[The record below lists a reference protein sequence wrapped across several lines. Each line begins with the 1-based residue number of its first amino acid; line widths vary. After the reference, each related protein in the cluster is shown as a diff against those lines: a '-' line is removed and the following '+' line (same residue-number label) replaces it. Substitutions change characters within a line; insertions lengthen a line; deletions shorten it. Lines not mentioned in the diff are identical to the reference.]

1 MKMKSYKT
9 KKYLVMIAAMLICS
23 NIFAAGKLTRALSDK
38 ISNAKSGEKIL
49 VWVSFTDKSQEIGKY
64 TVQPEIL
71 MSHRALLRRS
81 KVATS
86 SLIDDSDLPV
96 SSEYMKLLKEKG
108 FEAKRV
114 SRWLNSASGF
124 VTAGVLEEISAL
136 PFVKQIDVV
145 RRYKNVAP
153 VELQAAE
160 LPRESVARKMNYSL
174 NYGASLTQLEQINVP
189 AVHDMGLHGEGVV
202 IGVFDAGF
210 DNLAHEAFSQMN
222 ILAKYDFVN
231 NDTNVGNQTDM
242 GEGSH
247 GTGTLSTI
255 GGFKEG
261 TLIGPAFKSSYILAK
276 TENTNSETPVEEDN
290 WIAALEWADSIG
302 VDVTSTS
309 LGYLDY
315 DYPFTSYTWQ
325 NMDGK
330 TARITVAADL
340 AVKKGIV
347 VVNSAGN
354 EGFNSQHNT
363 LGAPADG
370 DSVISVGA
378 VNLKG
383 TRVDFSSVGPTVDGR
398 IKPDIMAM
406 GSGVVTADSYGNN
419 YSFASGT
426 SFSCPLAAGVA
437 ALIVNA
443 NPAIKP
449 MQVRDAMRLTASKAS
464 SPDNQYGW
472 GILDAKKAVEYA
484 RNITT
489 VTGKNSV
496 PEKFYLQQ
504 NYPNPF
510 NPATSIR
517 FDLPEKSMVS
527 LDLYD
532 ILGRRIAVLLNGYF
546 DAGEHVYRLNAAS
559 LGLSS
564 GIYFVRLEAGN
575 YTGVIKIVMNK

>member
-1 MKMKSYKT
+1 MKNYIT
-9 KKYLVMIAAMLICS
+9 KIYLVMIAAMLIGS
-23 NIFAAGKLTRALSDK
+23 NVFAAGKITRALSDK
-38 ISNAKSGEKIL
+38 IADSKSGERIL
-49 VWVSFTDKSQEIGKY
+49 VWVSFTDKTQEISKF

-71 MSHRALLRRS
+71 LSHRALLRRS
-81 KVATS
+81 KVAAS

-124 VTAGVLEEISAL
+124 VTAGMLEEISTF

-145 RRYKNVAP
+145 RRYKNISP
-153 VELQAAE
+153 VEIQHAYLSKE
-160 LPRESVARKMNYSL
+160 PVARKMNYSL
-174 NYGASLTQLEQINVP
+174 NYGVSLTQLEQINVP

-210 DNLAHEAFSQMN
+210 DNLAHEAFAQMN

-261 TLIGPAFKSSYILAK
+261 TLIGPAFKASYILAK

-309 LGYLDY
+309 LGYIDY

-354 EGFNSQHNT
+354 EGFNNLHNT

-378 VNLKG
+378 VNSKG

-443 NPAIKP
+443 NPGIKP

-489 VTGKNSV
+489 VSGSKSV
-496 PEKFYLQQ
+496 PDRFYLQQ

-510 NPATSIR
+510 NPATNIR
-517 FDLPEKSMVS
+517 FVLPEKSIVN

-532 ILGRRIAVLLNGYF
+532 ILGRRIAVLVNGFF
-546 DAGEHVYRLNAAS
+546 DAGVHVYRLNAAS